1 MTKFILVRHGEP
13 TYEEVISLGF
23 KGHGLAF
30 SPLTENGINEVLKTA
45 ENEFFSDSDI
55 LISSPY
61 TRAMQTASIIGNKYN
76 LMVNV
81 EVLLHEWIVDTNNN
95 YNSNEEF
102 IKNIKLAKKE
112 WEMYLANPNFEFSKE
127 TESLLSVRKRI
138 LSVLERYCDYDKVI
152 VVAHGLLI
160 SMLFEKKLKLHTGE
174 FVVTTSEELE
184 KKFDFVP
191 KKLVKR
197 K

>member
-30 SPLTENGINEVLKTA
+30 APLTENGINEVLKTA
-45 ENEFFSDSDI
+45 DSDVFSDSDI

-61 TRAMQTASIIGNKYN
+61 TRALQTASIIGNKHN

-81 EVLLHEWIVDTNNN
+81 EVLLHEWIVDANNK
-95 YNSNEEF
+95 YNSNDEF

-138 LSVLERYCDYDKVI
+138 LSVLEI
-152 VVAHGLLI
+152 QGEN
-160 SMLFEKKLKLHTGE
+160 SKKMNIRDFLRGNKIEVGY
-174 FVVTTSEELE
+174 
-184 KKFDFVP
+184 KFI
-191 KKLVKR
+191 
-197 K
+197 